1 MVTEKFVVVCVFWL
15 FSWWT
20 PWCIEDIGSGVLG
33 LFGILRTTRP
43 CTDSVSCSRTCLC
56 GMSVQVAAL

>member
-1 MVTEKFVVVCVFWL
+1 MEKFVVVCVFWL

-43 CTDSVSCSRTCLC
+43 CTDSVQDLVLALVC
-56 GMSVQVAAL
+56 VA